1 MSLLLWYWAADSFP
15 YLQLSVMDSWRLA
28 SSMWPW
34 SSRWN
39 ECSRLTWGRKEHV
52 SGASQRCEACQGS
65 QGHQRSHHQV
75 MPDSRVFH
83 SFIDVV
89 VVFHLRVWVMVQ
101 DLSADSPNLL
111 GWKFQKS
118 VRIEVAKKNV
128 HCGSLNCFQTL
139 YLIYLV
145 FCINLFCWTT

>member
-15 YLQLSVMDSWRLA
+15 YLQLSVIDSWRLE

-39 ECSRLTWGRKEHV
+39 ECSRLIYGKRKEHV
-52 SGASQRCEACQGS
+52 SGASQQCEECRGS

-83 SFIDVV
+83 SFINVV

-111 GWKFQKS
+111 GWKHQDFKS
-118 VRIEVAKKNV
+118 CKKKLYTV
-128 HCGSLNCFQTL
+128 VQTVSRRFILLIQSFASICF
-139 YLIYLV
+139 V
-145 FCINLFCWTT
+145 

>member
-1 MSLLLWYWAADSFP
+1 
-15 YLQLSVMDSWRLA
+15 
-28 SSMWPW
+28 
-34 SSRWN
+34 
-39 ECSRLTWGRKEHV
+39 
-52 SGASQRCEACQGS
+52 
-65 QGHQRSHHQV
+65 

-83 SFIDVV
+83 SFINVV

-128 HCGSLNCFQTL
+128 HSGVSRRFILFIQSFASICF
-139 YLIYLV
+139 V
-145 FCINLFCWTT
+145 